1 MPYITTAQYDDAFG
15 NAELADLT
23 AQSGIEFAIAEAS
36 AASLINGYLASRY
49 TLPLAEV
56 PDMVRGWALDIT
68 RYRLW
73 SDQAPEE
80 VRRRYEDALQQLRDL
95 AARKIDLP
103 PGSNGIAPA
112 SGFVID
118 GYSAA
123 RVFTDDAGLKG
134 F

>member
-1 MPYITTAQYDDAFG
+1 MSYTTREDYEEAFG
-15 NAELADLT
+15 ARELSDLL
-23 AQSGIEFAIAEAS
+23 AQGVDFERQVAA
-36 AASLINGYLASRY
+36 AASMINGYLAARY
-49 TLPLAEV
+49 TLPLLEV
-56 PDMVRGWALDIT
+56 PDMVRGWALDAT